1 MEGVIFVKGE
11 IGVDYTYSHAL
22 IDLERN
28 KLNPVVK
35 IYIDS
40 PGGSFEEGMKIYNLF
55 HSSGKLLVTENSGVI
70 ASMGFTLFCVAPK
83 GSRFYDSKKGKA
95 FIHNPWGEPKGDA
108 DFLAEASKKMKK
120 AERELVDI
128 YSNACGALPET
139 IAGLMS
145 VQTFLTPEQIETLGF
160 ATLINNELKAV
171 AKLNYEQMTEKELND
186 KIDASANSIFAK
198 IKDFFKKTGVIKAF
212 LLQDATG
219 TSLDFGEEIQEA
231 TQIAVGSK
239 ATVDG
244 KPAEG
249 EFIMPDGSTLVFVA
263 GEVTEIKPKEE
274 EDEEM
279 EALKAENE
287 ALKTQI
293 AEANAKADSAQALV
307 KGIEAEFKAFKTQV
321 TSDIKGFMPEKP
333 RGGDEP
339 GVRKPFKS

>member
-1 MEGVIFVKGE
+1 MDGVIFIKGE
-11 IGVDYTYSHAL
+11 IGLDYTYANAL

-28 KLNPVVK
+28 KLAPVIK

-40 PGGSFEEGMKIYNLF
+40 PGGSFDEGMQIFNLF
-55 HSSGKLLVTENSGVI
+55 KNSGKLLVTENSGVV
-70 ASMGFTLFCVAPK
+70 ASMGVTLFCVAPK
-83 GSRFYDSKKGKA
+83 GSRFYDSKKGDF
-95 FIHNPWGEPKGDA
+95 FIHNPWGMPEGDA
-108 DFLAEASKKMKK
+108 DFLADASKQMKK
-120 AERELVDI
+120 AEKELVNI
-128 YSNACGALPET
+128 YSLATGSLPDT

-145 VQTFLTPEQIETLGF
+145 IQSFLTPEQVETLGF

-171 AKLNYEQMTEKELND
+171 AKLNYEQMTEKEFND
-186 KIDASANSIFAK
+186 KIEASSNSILAK
-198 IKDFFKKTGVIKAF
+198 IRDFFKKSGIVKAF

-219 TSLDFGEEIQEA
+219 QSLDFGDEIQEA

-239 ATVDG
+239 ATIDG

-249 EFIMPDGSTLVFVA
+249 DILLPDGSTLVFVA

-274 EDEEM
+274 GDEEM

-293 AEANAKADSAQALV
+293 TEANAKADSAQALV
-307 KGIEAEFKAFKTQV
+307 KGIEAEFKAFKAQV

-333 RGGDEP
+333 KGDDEP
-339 GVRKPFKS
+339 VVRKPFKS